1 VPPVP
6 QRSGRSAEALMLR
19 SGSGRWDVSPVAEGL
34 SCGSSLDIIAAA
46 GQRERRLVMV
56 PAACSPT
63 SSSLEARPAHIL
75 SLALAYAVI
84 LVNHT
89 SRTVKLRYLENAT
102 LQIDACLLV
111 MV

>member
-1 VPPVP
+1 MPPVP
-6 QRSGRSAEALMLR
+6 QRSGRSAEAVMLR

-84 LVNHT
+84 HHT